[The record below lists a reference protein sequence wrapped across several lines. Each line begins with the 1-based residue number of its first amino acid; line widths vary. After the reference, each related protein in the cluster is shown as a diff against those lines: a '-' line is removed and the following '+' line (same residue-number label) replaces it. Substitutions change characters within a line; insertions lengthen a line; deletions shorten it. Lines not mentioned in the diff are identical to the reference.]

1 MTAEEAVAQAK
12 VENLTLLRS
21 GTVSG
26 FKNATFNNGR
36 VKPYQTHVTRG
47 GKKVHLGH
55 FATAQEAALCFARTP
70 EGRAAAAAPAS
81 AEEAVRQAEAEGL
94 TLLRSD
100 IGSSGYQGVAFRSG
114 DTKPYQVQV
123 QRGGKRVYLGAF
135 ATAEAAALCYARSV
149 RPSDAKA
156 VPSVSGD
163 FSPTKRSRR
172 QVVAAAPETLLKA
185 ERRQK

>member
-1 MTAEEAVAQAK
+1 M
-12 VENLTLLRS
+12 
-21 GTVSG
+21 
-26 FKNATFNNGR
+26 
-36 VKPYQTHVTRG
+36 
-47 GKKVHLGH
+47 
-55 FATAQEAALCFARTP
+55 
-70 EGRAAAAAPAS
+70 
-81 AEEAVRQAEAEGL
+81 RQAEAEGL

-149 RPSDAKA
+149 RSSDAKA
-156 VPSVSGD
+156 VPSVSGAAAT
-163 FSPTKRSRR
+163 TKSSRR

-185 ERRQK
+185 ERRQKRKLVHLGYIDTAEEAALCYARMNDECSLFVHSLFV